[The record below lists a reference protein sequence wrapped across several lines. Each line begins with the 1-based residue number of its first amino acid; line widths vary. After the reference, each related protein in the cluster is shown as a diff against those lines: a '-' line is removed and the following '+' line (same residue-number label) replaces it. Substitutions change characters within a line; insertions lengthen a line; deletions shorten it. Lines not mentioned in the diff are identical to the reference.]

1 MLGRKMASNRQ
12 NDNAQLK
19 AYLNEYIKMSRPQ
32 FAVMITGK
40 WGCGKTYYIDGL
52 IKQWEKA
59 KVKTDK
65 ESIQLKPVYV
75 SVYGLHTISE
85 VVRKIKMKVR
95 PWLYSKGAAVAMKV
109 ALTSLQILTK
119 SKVDVDGDGTGEDLN
134 SLLDADGILEIF
146 KSDSSSVKGS
156 KILVFDDL
164 ERCRIPLDEL
174 FGFVN
179 SIVEHSDSKVIL
191 ICEEYKLQE
200 AADKD
205 ELKVAYKDFKEKLV
219 GQTFSLNVDYAA
231 IAGSF
236 ILATGNKLLIDNRDL
251 IVSLFVA
258 SKCENLRIIK
268 RCLID
273 IERLFNQLPKEIDEN
288 ENYSLF
294 AKNVI
299 AYVVIASIEER
310 FGNKDVDKFQ
320 TYSVFEEAK
329 KASQKLEEKYNRV
342 LEYYRLYHSN
352 YVIPIP
358 SLLSF
363 VRTGYLANPV
373 GVVAGCRL
381 LQSRNMANW
390 EKLWRCTTLSND
402 EFISLLAQEK
412 NRFYKKELGYAFEVA
427 HLAGILLSLETR
439 GLVKLSRKHIV
450 STAKSNIEAINSA
463 YPDDMSRIAMNS
475 QGYEFQESNSE
486 EMKEFLA
493 FASSFSKARLK
504 RMEIQFVVD
513 AWNKLSSGMTHSDID
528 NLFDQPTP
536 THRCHYSQEG
546 IFWQVSPK
554 VLTEKILS
562 LSNATKLEFSFFL
575 SSRYYLKDSQII
587 GTLYG
592 EMKTDKESLERIS
605 AALKSKAKRL
615 KLIDKEATLRMALKM
630 DEAVEKMGD

>member
-1 MLGRKMASNRQ
+1 MGIH
-12 NDNAQLK
+12 DNAQLT

-95 PWLYSKGAAVAMKV
+95 PWLYSKGAAVAKKV
-109 ALTSLQILTK
+109 ALTSLQILIK

-268 RCLID
+268 RCLMD
-273 IERLFNQLPKEIDEN
+273 IERLFNQLPKKIDEN

-381 LQSRNMANW
+381 LQSKNMANW

-475 QGYEFQESNSE
+475 QGYEFQESNSD
-486 EMKEFLA
+486 EMREILSY
-493 FASSFSKARLK
+493 ASSFVQKRLTK
-504 RMEIQFVVD
+504 IETGFVAT
-513 AWNKLSSGMTHSDID
+513 AWNTLSSGMGHSDID

-554 VLTEKILS
+554 VLTEKIMS
-562 LSNATKLEFSFFL
+562 LSNATKLEFCYFL
-575 SSRYYLKDSQII
+575 TSRYYLKDSHIV
-587 GTLYG
+587 GTIYN
-592 EMKTDKESLERIS
+592 EMKTDRAALEKIS
-605 AALKSKAKRL
+605 SMLKSKAKRL
-615 KLIDKEATLRMALKM
+615 RLIDKEATLRIAAKM
-630 DEAVEKMGD
+630 DEAVEKME